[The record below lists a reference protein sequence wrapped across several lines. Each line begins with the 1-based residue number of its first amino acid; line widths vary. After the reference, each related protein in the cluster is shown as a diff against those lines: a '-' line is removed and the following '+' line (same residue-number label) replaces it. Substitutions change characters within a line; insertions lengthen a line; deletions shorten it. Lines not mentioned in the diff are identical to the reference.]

1 MININQPFRILVLNL
16 FIIFNLILVAPLM
29 SKSYKKDIQYLNNSI
44 SKVIKDIRAKEKKIS
59 QLKKELRNVKKK
71 LNKKNKKYNIA
82 NLKYRKLKK
91 KFDNLIQGKKK
102 LEKLALFSST
112 KLISLSVISSN
123 NNSFNLESIIK
134 DEIFKSLSK
143 KYIEDLKKI
152 EKKFEKLQKTLDGL
166 NSKMDI
172 IKKDIDDYTAIKT
185 KKEQKINELKKLL
198 AARAVKKREYKKKL
212 KSIKKANAKK
222 KKAIKKYQRES
233 KKAVP
238 KIVKKRKRHTKI
250 IAHINSGI
258 YKNKK
263 VARYRGRKTIAPI
276 KGGYTFKTKFGL
288 YTDPIYNFEIFS
300 SAVILK
306 PNHEHAKVVSVF
318 DGRITLFKDDS
329 TLGKFIII
337 EHDNGLQIVYAH
349 LDVFAPGLK
358 IGRIKKGRVIGR
370 VSKQL
375 YFEVMKGD
383 YRIDPEEVIG
393 K

>member
-1 MININQPFRILVLNL
+1 M
-16 FIIFNLILVAPLM
+16 
-29 SKSYKKDIQYLNNSI
+29 
-44 SKVIKDIRAKEKKIS
+44 KE
-59 QLKKELRNVKKK
+59 
-71 LNKKNKKYNIA
+71 
-82 NLKYRKLKK
+82 
-91 KFDNLIQGKKK
+91 
-102 LEKLALFSST
+102 
-112 KLISLSVISSN
+112 
-123 NNSFNLESIIK
+123 
-134 DEIFKSLSK
+134 
-143 KYIEDLKKI
+143 
-152 EKKFEKLQKTLDGL
+152 
-166 NSKMDI
+166 
-172 IKKDIDDYTAIKT
+172 IKKDVDNYTTKKT
-185 KKEQKINELKKLL
+185 IKEQKISELKKLL
-198 AARAVKKREYKKKL
+198 IKQANTKYKYKNKL
-212 KSIKKANAKK
+212 ESIKKAQVKNKK
-222 KKAIKKYQRES
+222 VIKKYQRES
-233 KKAVP
+233 KKAIP
-238 KIVKKRKRHTKI
+238 KIMKKRRRHTKI

-263 VARYRGRKTIAPI
+263 VAKYRGRKTIAPI

-337 EHDNGLQIVYAH
+337 EHNNGLQIVYAH

-370 VSKQL
+370 ISKQL